1 MLTYGGREASD
12 FERTAAVDFLS
23 RFTRSRKHSRFPRSP
38 YSKRTA
44 TVGYWCLRVKH
55 ASGLEEP
62 FLVIFKELRPD
73 GSYLAGP
80 KSILRVREA
89 SFYAGLEHH
98 KVRNS
103 WECPLDAE
111 SPLRCLKMQELNML
125 TA

>member
-23 RFTRSRKHSRFPRSP
+23 RFTQEPETLTFPEVAVLETDDYGR
-38 YSKRTA
+38 
-44 TVGYWCLRVKH
+44 VLVFLRVKH

-62 FLVIFKELRPD
+62 FLVVFKELRPD

-111 SPLRCLKMQELNML
+111 SPFDV
-125 TA
+125 